1 MGIIKEV
8 FGHDSHGE
16 KVYSYTVTNE
26 HGTRMR
32 VIEIGAALQSLE
44 VADRDGNFADVVLGF
59 DNVEQYEKENGANF
73 GAVVGRNANRIKN
86 GHFVINGKE
95 YQLAINDG
103 RNNLHSGPD
112 GYSSRKWSSE
122 IVEDERGLAVRF
134 SLISPDGDQ
143 GMPGELHIS
152 AMYVLTEDDSVIL
165 EYEGVAGEDTIVNP
179 TNHSYFNL
187 SGDPAKPI
195 TDQELTI
202 NASNFT
208 PVDSTFM
215 TTGEIL
221 PVEGT
226 PMDFRNAKVIGAD
239 IERTDYEQI
248 SNGKGFDHNWVLDTA
263 GNAEVEAAS
272 VYCPSTGI
280 LLQVYTNEPGI
291 QIYTGNFLDG
301 TVKGKGGIAYVRNS
315 GVALETQ
322 HYPDSPNKPQWPS
335 AWLEPGQTYTSH
347 CVYKFGVEK

>member
-152 AMYVLTEDDSVIL
+152 AM
-165 EYEGVAGEDTIVNP
+165 
-179 TNHSYFNL
+179 
-187 SGDPAKPI
+187 
-195 TDQELTI
+195 
-202 NASNFT
+202 
-208 PVDSTFM
+208 
-215 TTGEIL
+215 
-221 PVEGT
+221 
-226 PMDFRNAKVIGAD
+226 
-239 IERTDYEQI
+239 
-248 SNGKGFDHNWVLDTA
+248 
-263 GNAEVEAAS
+263 
-272 VYCPSTGI
+272 
-280 LLQVYTNEPGI
+280 
-291 QIYTGNFLDG
+291 
-301 TVKGKGGIAYVRNS
+301 
-315 GVALETQ
+315 
-322 HYPDSPNKPQWPS
+322 
-335 AWLEPGQTYTSH
+335 
-347 CVYKFGVEK
+347 